1 MRSEKH
7 PQVFEAQTLTNIE
20 PRLSLDL
27 VGHER
32 ALTEAEDSESWVWI
46 VLDLIF
52 DFPKLVLMP
61 LLTSTRRWL
70 RKRKVTSPVR

>member
-7 PQVFEAQTLTNIE
+7 PQIFEPQTFTNIE
-20 PRLSLDL
+20 PSLSLDL

-32 ALTEAEDSESWVWI
+32 ALTKAEDSESLVWI
-46 VLDLIF
+46 VLDLVF

-61 LLTSTRRWL
+61 LLTSVRCWP
-70 RKRKVTSPVR
+70 RKRKITSPVR

>member
-7 PQVFEAQTLTNIE
+7 PQIFEAQTLTNIE

-27 VGHER
+27 VGHEH
-32 ALTEAEDSESWVWI
+32 ALPKAEDSESWVWI
-46 VLDLIF
+46 VLDLVF
-52 DFPKLVLMP
+52 DFPKLVLMS
-61 LLTSTRRWL
+61 LLTSIRCWL